1 MRDGGG
7 AVSESKLEPI
17 AEAREFDEAVKDF
30 ITLLKEAYSRVLL
43 DIAEDGRLD
52 TPDYRAKAKRLKN
65 ALKEA
70 LV

>member
-7 AVSESKLEPI
+7 GRAESELEPI
-17 AEAREFDEAVKDF
+17 AEAREFDAAVKDF
-30 ITLLKEAYSRVLL
+30 APLLAEEYSRVLL
-43 DIAEDGRLD
+43 DIAEDGRID
-52 TPDYRAKAKRLKN
+52 DPDSRAKVERLKN